1 MGGNR
6 KMNSFESSTRV
17 NENKKQKKVGM
28 GSRKIF
34 SKSIDYAQN
43 LFAVELYPLTV
54 YLKEG
59 IFLLS

>member
-1 MGGNR
+1 
-6 KMNSFESSTRV
+6 MNSFESSTRV

-28 GSRKIF
+28 GSSKIF
-34 SKSIDYAQN
+34 SKSIDYVQN

>member
-1 MGGNR
+1 
-6 KMNSFESSTRV
+6 MNSFESSTRL
-17 NENKKQKKVGM
+17 NENKKQKAKKKVGM
-28 GSRKIF
+28 GSSKIF

-43 LFAVELYPLTV
+43 LFAEELYPLTV